1 MEINVKC
8 FSSLA
13 NEESCRHD
21 EGKTISLN
29 SDAATVKNL
38 AEQVDIPEKEIHTVF
53 VNGKRSALD
62 NRLSDGDRV
71 AFVPAVGGM

>member
-1 MEINVKC
+1 MQISVKC

-13 NEESCRHD
+13 NEDTCRHD
-21 EGKTISLN
+21 QGKTISL
-29 SDAATVKNL
+29 SGDTATVKNL
-38 AEQVDIPEKEIHTVF
+38 AQQVEIPEQEIHTVF
-53 VNGKRSALD
+53 INGKRSELD